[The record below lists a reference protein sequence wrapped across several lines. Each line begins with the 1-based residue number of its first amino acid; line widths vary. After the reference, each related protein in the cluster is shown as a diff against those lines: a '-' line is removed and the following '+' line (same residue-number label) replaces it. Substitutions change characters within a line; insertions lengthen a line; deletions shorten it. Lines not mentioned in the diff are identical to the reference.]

1 MTVDRNFDMQAFA
14 IARSYAEHL
23 RAIHGTRNL
32 MMDANEAM
40 YKLRWADETFLKS
53 KFPSIYITKSPD
65 PKNLIDGI
73 VRLLCATDPKV
84 KVPKAIEGQINKAL
98 SSKIEKLC
106 QATLRSSGRR
116 RGDPVHFDALRSATI
131 FDEVHIAVNSVK
143 QMSELQT
150 GRWKERAQEIAKYC
164 PLIYDVRDPRLGF
177 PDWDML
183 GLKAFHQD
191 YKLQKK
197 ELLEV
202 FGEYAM
208 EALGQFE
215 METGRTDYD
224 EYDISDFYDIENRF
238 VYFMGSN
245 IVILQQQVGKVIPI
259 VGDLVQGSRLF
270 SKPEDQREGI
280 LYALRESGMW
290 NRQNLGY
297 TSLFTKV
304 AEFGLKPAMIY
315 EGLEDD
321 DEGPTI
327 DAEGPVTFIRKP
339 TGSRLEPWSAKGLID
354 EAAYRAIELASAK
367 VEESTINRQAL
378 GAPLGSGTAY
388 GTYALLGQMGRLPLV
403 ILQRKAAWALGDA
416 IQVGLAL
423 LKEEGGSVTVDSGS
437 VYAEVDTS
445 QIPNHIEIEVLLD
458 LALAQ
463 DKLSNVK
470 MADMLKK
477 DQLAGNEWIRENFLD
492 IENSEEMDDEIMTEL
507 AQWAAFMN
515 YMQQRFT
522 QQPSPPTPLP
532 TQGEGRVPMAAA
544 APGQTEPGLEG
555 EPGGGEL
562 VSPEM
567 MEGGMGEPMPPQMP
581 GVGGGSNVP
590 QA

>member
-1 MTVDRNFDMQAFA
+1 
-14 IARSYAEHL
+14 
-23 RAIHGTRNL
+23 
-32 MMDANEAM
+32 
-40 YKLRWADETFLKS
+40 
-53 KFPSIYITKSPD
+53 
-65 PKNLIDGI
+65 
-73 VRLLCATDPKV
+73 
-84 KVPKAIEGQINKAL
+84 
-98 SSKIEKLC
+98 
-106 QATLRSSGRR
+106 
-116 RGDPVHFDALRSATI
+116 
-131 FDEVHIAVNSVK
+131 
-143 QMSELQT
+143 
-150 GRWKERAQEIAKYC
+150 
-164 PLIYDVRDPRLGF
+164 
-177 PDWDML
+177 
-183 GLKAFHQD
+183 
-191 YKLQKK
+191 
-197 ELLEV
+197 
-202 FGEYAM
+202 
-208 EALGQFE
+208 
-215 METGRTDYD
+215 
-224 EYDISDFYDIENRF
+224 
-238 VYFMGSN
+238 
-245 IVILQQQVGKVIPI
+245 VILQQQVGKVIPI

-445 QIPNHIEIEVLLD
+445 QIPNHIEIEVVLD